1 MITVENL
8 TFGYTKAPFLK
19 NISFAVPKGE
29 ILGFLGPSGAGKS
42 TLQKILIGMLPRYE
56 GRVRVLGGE
65 ARAADSAFYE
75 QIGIAFEFPT
85 LYEKLT
91 GRQNLSFFAS
101 LYAHPVREPGALL
114 EAVGLTASADQ
125 KVSEYSKGMKGRLNF
140 VKALLHDP
148 ALLFLDEPTSGLDP
162 TNAHVIKQMILA
174 EKAKGKTIILT
185 THNMQ
190 DAAELCDR
198 VAFIVD
204 GQMRALDTP
213 RNFIMQRSAREVTYT
228 WQEGGA
234 EKTAVCP
241 LTATGED
248 ARLASLIAQ
257 NRLTTIH
264 SHEQTLGDVFMDITG
279 RVLA

>member
-1 MITVENL
+1 MITVEGL
-8 TFGYTKAPFLK
+8 TFGYTKTPFLK
-19 NISFAVPKGE
+19 NISFAVPKGQ
-29 ILGFLGPSGAGKS
+29 IFGFLGPSGAGKS
-42 TLQKILIGMLPRYE
+42 TLQKVLIGMLPRY
-56 GRVRVLGGE
+56 GGQVSVLGSE
-65 ARAADSAFYE
+65 PRSATSAFYE

-101 LYAHPVREPGALL
+101 LYQKPARDIGALL
-114 EAVGLTASADQ
+114 RAVGLSASADQ
-125 KVSEYSKGMKGRLNF
+125 RVGEYSKGMKGRLNF
-140 VKALLHDP
+140 IKALLHDP

-162 TNAHVIKQMILA
+162 TNAQVIKQMILA

-185 THNMQ
+185 THNMA

-204 GQMRALDTP
+204 GEMRAVDTP
-213 RNFIMQRSAREVTYT
+213 RNFIMGKSAGDVSYT
-228 WQEGGA
+228 WQENGA
-234 EKTAVCP
+234 ERTGACP
-241 LTATGED
+241 LGETGGD
-248 ARLASLIAQ
+248 ARLLRLMSE